1 MKIVIVGAGF
11 TGIQLA
17 KLLINEGNQVAIVDN
32 DEDTIR
38 HASNR
43 LDCTVLCAD
52 GNSLD
57 TLEEVE
63 IAKADALVCVTNSD
77 ELNIVTCSLVDAVYP
92 KILKIAR
99 VRNYDYYIN
108 TAVAEKRVASNFGD
122 KHRPLYGINYM
133 IHPDVE
139 AADAIVQAVKNGAVG
154 SVLTFDNS
162 DLELAR
168 IAVFDGSP
176 LDGVFLKNI
185 RSLTDVKFLVAY
197 VEQNGKTQLAS
208 GNTLI
213 KGGSTLGVLLSKQDV
228 PKVLAL
234 CGSKQKELK
243 KVALIG
249 AGRIGTIIA
258 ERLIDRPQKTV
269 GLAKFFSSAVKNR
282 GQKFAIIDTNETLT
296 KAAANRFPDAQVFTA
311 DASDENFLREEEITS
326 YDLAICVTHNHELNM
341 VLAAYLESLGV
352 GQSISLVESADFAVI
367 AEKLGVD
374 VSVPLRDCVVDSI
387 MSHLRGKSVKEIH
400 TVTTGELEIVECE
413 ISSNSKFTGKT
424 LREVSDP
431 GKFLVLLNKRSGS
444 DVYEI
449 PTGDTCLYSGDHVV
463 LISESENS
471 KKILSL
477 FTGISA

>member
-1 MKIVIVGAGF
+1 
-11 TGIQLA
+11 
-17 KLLINEGNQVAIVDN
+17 
-32 DEDTIR
+32 
-38 HASNR
+38 
-43 LDCTVLCAD
+43 
-52 GNSLD
+52 
-57 TLEEVE
+57 
-63 IAKADALVCVTNSD
+63 
-77 ELNIVTCSLVDAVYP
+77 
-92 KILKIAR
+92 
-99 VRNYDYYIN
+99 
-108 TAVAEKRVASNFGD
+108 
-122 KHRPLYGINYM
+122 M

-168 IAVFDGSP
+168 ISVFEGSPFDGVS
-176 LDGVFLKNI
+176 LKNI
-185 RSLTDVKFLVAY
+185 RSITDLKFLVAY

-208 GNTLI
+208 GNTVI
-213 KGGSTLGVLLSKQDV
+213 TGGSTLGVLLDKKDV
-228 PKVLAL
+228 PGVLAL

-258 ERLIDRPQKTV
+258 EKLIDRPQKSN
-269 GLAKFFSSAVKNR
+269 GFAKLFTTAVKRR
-282 GQKFAIIDTNETLT
+282 GQKFAIIDTNENLT

-352 GQSISLVESADFAVI
+352 GQSISLVESAAFAVI

-400 TVTTGELEIVECE
+400 TITTGELEIVECE
-413 ISSNSKFTGKT
+413 ISSSSKVNGKS
-424 LREVSDP
+424 LKEISDP
-431 GKFLVLLNKRSGS
+431 GKYLVLLRRSAGS
-444 DVYEI
+444 DTYEI
-449 PTGDTCLYSGDHVV
+449 PTGDTRLYSGDHVV
-463 LISESENS
+463 LLSESENS
-471 KKILSL
+471 KKILSS
-477 FTGISA
+477 FTGINS